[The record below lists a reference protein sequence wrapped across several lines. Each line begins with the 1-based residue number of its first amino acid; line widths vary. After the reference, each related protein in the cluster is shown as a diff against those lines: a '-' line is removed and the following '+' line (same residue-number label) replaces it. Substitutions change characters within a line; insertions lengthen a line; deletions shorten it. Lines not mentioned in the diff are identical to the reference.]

1 MNFASTLRLT
11 RESHFG
17 TQVPK
22 SLVAFDWHLETT
34 RTICPKGRFRKT

>member
-1 MNFASTLRLT
+1 MNSTTGTHIT

-17 TQVPK
+17 TEVPK
-22 SLVAFDWHLETT
+22 SLVAFVWHQETT

>member
-1 MNFASTLRLT
+1 MNLAPGTPFT

-17 TQVPK
+17 TEVPK

-34 RTICPKGRFRKT
+34 RTICSRGRFRKT

>member
-1 MNFASTLRLT
+1 MNFAASTPFT

-17 TQVPK
+17 TEVPK

-34 RTICPKGRFRKT
+34 CTICPKGRFRKT

>member
-1 MNFASTLRLT
+1 MSFAARTPFT
-11 RESHFG
+11 GESYFG
-17 TQVPK
+17 TEVPK

>member
-1 MNFASTLRLT
+1 MNLAAGPYFT

-17 TQVPK
+17 TEVPK